1 LILKLPSG
9 SDVTTAPPPT
19 LSTNDSKVLL
29 QLPPA
34 ITMDSVSGMFRQGQ
48 NQTAEQK
55 KQALMQTIQQQ
66 QNIENARV
74 LIEKINSNCF
84 EKCVPKPGSSL
95 SSGEKTCLTSCMQK
109 YMNAWNAVSSAYI
122 LRIKNDPSSD

>member
-1 LILKLPSG
+1 
-9 SDVTTAPPPT
+9 
-19 LSTNDSKVLL
+19 
-29 QLPPA
+29 
-34 ITMDSVSGMFRQGQ
+34 MFRQGQ